1 MDAWY
6 RILSVLNT
14 EAAEP
19 APYGIFHLCGFAL
32 AILIAILLCRLRPEG
47 DERFTRRLL
56 LTVAIISLIAELY
69 RQVHYGFSLD
79 NGQVILDYR
88 WYIFPFQFCSTP
100 MYAALLAALVPR
112 GKLHNRLC
120 AYLATFALFAG
131 SAVMF
136 YPVTIFTEVI
146 GVNIGTTICHGSM
159 IILGIYLIY
168 SGYVPTEH
176 TTLRRAI
183 PVFGVC
189 IVIAVILN
197 EFARILGILEDHTFN
212 MFFISPYCE
221 PSLPVYSLVQKYVP
235 YPFCLIFY
243 VLGFTAAAG
252 ILFWLVGAL
261 CRRIRRHTDASE
273 RSFV

>member
-56 LTVAIISLIAELY
+56 LTVAIFSLIAELY

-100 MYAALLAALVPR
+100 MYAALLAALPLICSSAESSIVMIRSSFGMKSESAFKNVVLPR
-112 GKLHNRLC
+112 ARPPAHKK
-120 AYLATFALFAG
+120 
-131 SAVMF
+131 V
-136 YPVTIFTEVI
+136 V
-146 GVNIGTTICHGSM
+146 
-159 IILGIYLIY
+159 
-168 SGYVPTEH
+168 
-176 TTLRRAI
+176 LR
-183 PVFGVC
+183 
-189 IVIAVILN
+189 N
-197 EFARILGILEDHTFN
+197 HEFL
-212 MFFISPYCE
+212 
-221 PSLPVYSLVQKYVP
+221 
-235 YPFCLIFY
+235 
-243 VLGFTAAAG
+243 
-252 ILFWLVGAL
+252 
-261 CRRIRRHTDASE
+261 
-273 RSFV
+273 